1 MRSLAA
7 KKPQGDRE
15 MSKKT
20 ALVAF
25 NGETMCFVHVLLNAI
40 DMEKKGYDVK
50 VIIEGSATKVVNEL
64 NKEDNP
70 FHELYQGVREKSLID
85 CVCQA
90 CAAKMGALEGV
101 KAQGLPLCNE
111 MKGHPSLEKYMEQGY
126 QVITF

>member
-1 MRSLAA
+1 
-7 KKPQGDRE
+7 

-20 ALVAF
+20 ALVAL
-25 NGETMCFVHVLLNAI
+25 NGETMCFVHVLLNAL

-50 VIIEGSATKVVNEL
+50 VIVEGSATKVVNEL
-64 NKEDNP
+64 NKEGGP
-70 FHELYQGVREKSLID
+70 FHELYQGVKEKGLID